1 MTLTPLIASSAAS
14 QTQTSPTKSSASS
27 LVFLSFSCTSFFSL
41 VPLYSLVLLTAIQR
55 QCQRPLAMTTIS
67 NCDLVTYNIFALEL
81 INLLAWGI
89 YLVGIY
95 TFQQEL
101 MKTGISAAS
110 LVFHGRLLFH
120 CLTCVEQ
127 YVAVMHPI
135 IYLNLKTERGVLARN
150 AIIFFV
156 WFMSLLT
163 FVFSYLYSKNLP
175 SLPYLLLFAF
185 GLTIISYC
193 TRSVL
198 HALAHPGPGEVSE
211 NKRKV
216 DQMKKRAY
224 VTIAAIAGAMYVT
237 YIGTVTCIAL
247 HASSVL
253 GYNKGCVV
261 LMLAFWSCMPSSIS
275 MPLLFLYRV
284 GKLPCFSG

>member
-1 MTLTPLIASSAAS
+1 
-14 QTQTSPTKSSASS
+14 
-27 LVFLSFSCTSFFSL
+27 
-41 VPLYSLVLLTAIQR
+41 
-55 QCQRPLAMTTIS
+55 MTTIS
-67 NCDLVTYNIFALEL
+67 NCDLVTYNILALEL
-81 INLLAWGI
+81 INLLACGI

-95 TFQQEL
+95 TFQHEL
-101 MKTGISAAS
+101 MTTAISAAS

-127 YVAVMHPI
+127 YVAVMHLI

-150 AIIFFV
+150 AIITFV
-156 WFMSLLT
+156 WLVSLLT
-163 FVFSYLYSKNLP
+163 FVFSYLYSDNLP

-193 TRSVL
+193 TLSVL
-198 HALAHPGPGEVSE
+198 HALARPGPGEVSE
-211 NKRKV
+211 NNRKV

-224 VTIAAIAGAMYVT
+224 VTIAAIAGAMYVIYT
-237 YIGTVTCIAL
+237 VYIGTVICIAL
-247 HASSVL
+247 YASSVL

-261 LMLAFWSCMPSSIS
+261 LMLAFWSCMPSSVS